1 MEKTLLLGKEGQLD
15 RYESDLSI
23 AVDKVLPF
31 IYGKLKNIFS
41 TKSSKLLKSSRNEN
55 KQNIE
60 KSC

>member
-31 IYGKLKNIFS
+31 IYDKLKNIFS